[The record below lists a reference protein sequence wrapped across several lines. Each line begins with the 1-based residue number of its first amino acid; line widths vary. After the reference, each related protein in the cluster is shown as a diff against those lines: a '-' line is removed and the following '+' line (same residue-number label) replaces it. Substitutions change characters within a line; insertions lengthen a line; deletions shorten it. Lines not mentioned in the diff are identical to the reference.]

1 MLNRQLTLLFASRDS
16 EMDRELL
23 FEKIEQFLGQSYFNP
38 AMMFAGSSIVLFVG
52 HSSGS
57 LLVDMLDWYLLS
69 LMVIALVQFT
79 DWRCRQHD
87 KWDEKRIALI
97 WFRTIAGLTVAGLF
111 GASYVVLPP
120 EHDSSSML
128 ILTII
133 LVAIVFGVFVNN
145 TLFPEYYIM
154 FFVVL
159 TMSAI
164 LYAVF
169 YGDEHMVLYAPILLG
184 LCASAIIVVIPKLLV
199 MTRIAVEAMEVKI
212 SLEKE
217 VLDHIKTKK
226 IIEHQALHD
235 PLTGVANRRKFEID
249 LDKLI
254 QERKNSANSFA
265 VLFLDLNG
273 FKSVNDSYGHAVGDA
288 MLVSIC
294 KRLTKFADLGSGDEV
309 VARVGGDEFCL
320 LYLYLS
326 TDIVLDKLIADLKL
340 ALSKPIAVNDQ
351 SVSVGAS
358 VGVGIYPQN
367 GTTLDEL
374 LVHADREMYQ
384 DKVNSKLKRRSTDR
398 M

>member
-1 MLNRQLTLLFASRDS
+1 
-16 EMDRELL
+16 
-23 FEKIEQFLGQSYFNP
+23 
-38 AMMFAGSSIVLFVG
+38 
-52 HSSGS
+52 
-57 LLVDMLDWYLLS
+57 
-69 LMVIALVQFT
+69 
-79 DWRCRQHD
+79 
-87 KWDEKRIALI
+87 
-97 WFRTIAGLTVAGLF
+97 
-111 GASYVVLPP
+111 
-120 EHDSSSML
+120 
-128 ILTII
+128 
-133 LVAIVFGVFVNN
+133 
-145 TLFPEYYIM
+145 
-154 FFVVL
+154 
-159 TMSAI
+159 
-164 LYAVF
+164 
-169 YGDEHMVLYAPILLG
+169 MVLYAPILLG
-184 LCASAIIVVIPKLLV
+184 LCAAAIIVVIPKLLV

-254 QERKNSANSFA
+254 QERKNNANSFA

-294 KRLTKFADLGSGDEV
+294 KRLTKFSGLGSDGEM

-320 LYLYLS
+320 LYPYLS
-326 TDIVLDKLIADLKL
+326 ADIVLEKLIADLKN
-340 ALSKPIAVNDQ
+340 ALSEPITVNDQ

-358 VGVGIYPQN
+358 VGVGIYPQH

-374 LVHADREMYQ
+374 LVHADRQMYQ

-398 M
+398 E

>member
-1 MLNRQLTLLFASRDS
+1 MLNRQLTILFASRES
-16 EMDRELL
+16 EIDRELL

-57 LLVDMLDWYLLS
+57 LLVDMLAWYLLS

-79 DWRCRQHD
+79 DWRCRQYD

-128 ILTII
+128 IITII

-145 TLFPEYYIM
+145 TLFPEYYIT
-154 FFVVL
+154 FFIVL
-159 TMSAI
+159 TVSAI
-164 LYAVF
+164 LYAFF
-169 YGDEHMVLYAPILLG
+169 YGDEHIVIYAPILLG

-254 QERKNSANSFA
+254 QERKNNANSFA

-294 KRLTKFADLGSGDEV
+294 ERLTKFAGLGSDGEM

-320 LYLYLS
+320 LYPYLS
-326 TDIVLDKLIADLKL
+326 AGIVLEKLIADLKI
-340 ALSKPIAVNDQ
+340 AISEPITVNDQ
-351 SVSVGAS
+351 SVSIGAS
-358 VGVGIYPQN
+358 VGVGIYLQH

-374 LVHADREMYQ
+374 LVHADRQMYQ
-384 DKVNSKLKRRSTDR
+384 DKVNSKLKRRSTDSE
-398 M
+398 

>member
-1 MLNRQLTLLFASRDS
+1 MQNRQLTLLFANRES

-38 AMMFAGSSIVLFVG
+38 AMMFAGASIVLFVG
-52 HSSGS
+52 YSSGS
-57 LLVDMLDWYLLS
+57 LFVDMLAWYLLS
-69 LMVIALVQFT
+69 LIVIAVVQFT
-79 DWRCRQHD
+79 DWRCRQYD

-97 WFRTIAGLTVAGLF
+97 WFRTIAGFTVAGLF

-120 EHDSSSML
+120 EHDASSML

-145 TLFPEYYIM
+145 TLFPEYYIT
-154 FFVVL
+154 FFAVL
-159 TMSAI
+159 TASAI

-254 QERKNSANSFA
+254 RERKNSANSFA

-294 KRLTKFADLGSGDEV
+294 KRLTSFAGLGLDGEM

-320 LYLYLS
+320 LYAHLS
-326 TDIVLDKLIADLKL
+326 ADIVLEKLVADLKL
-340 ALSKPIAVNDQ
+340 ALSEPIAVNDQ
-351 SVSVGAS
+351 RVSVGAS
-358 VGVGIYPQN
+358 VGVGIYPQD

-374 LVHADREMYQ
+374 LVHADRQMYQ
-384 DKVNSKLKRRSTDR
+384 DKVNSKLKRRSTD
-398 M
+398 

>member
-1 MLNRQLTLLFASRDS
+1 MQNRQLTLLFANRES

-38 AMMFAGSSIVLFVG
+38 AMMFAGASIVLFVG
-52 HSSGS
+52 YSSGS
-57 LLVDMLDWYLLS
+57 LFVDMLAWYLLS
-69 LMVIALVQFT
+69 SMVIAVVQFT
-79 DWRCRQHD
+79 DWRCRQYD

-97 WFRTIAGLTVAGLF
+97 WFRTIAGFTVAGLF

-120 EHDSSSML
+120 EHDASSML

-145 TLFPEYYIM
+145 TLFPEYYIT

-159 TMSAI
+159 TASAI

-184 LCASAIIVVIPKLLV
+184 LCAAAIIVVIPKLLV

-254 QERKNSANSFA
+254 RERKNSANSFA

-294 KRLTKFADLGSGDEV
+294 KRLTSFAGLGSDGEM

-320 LYLYLS
+320 LYPHLS
-326 TDIVLDKLIADLKL
+326 ADIVLEKLVADLKL
-340 ALSKPIAVNDQ
+340 ALSEPIAVNDQ
-351 SVSVGAS
+351 RVSVGAS
-358 VGVGIYPQN
+358 VGVGIYPQD

-374 LVHADREMYQ
+374 LVHADRQMYQ
-384 DKVNSKLKRRSTDR
+384 DKVNSKLKRRSTDKD
-398 M
+398 

>member
-38 AMMFAGSSIVLFVG
+38 AMMFAGASIVLFVG
-52 HSSGS
+52 YSSGS
-57 LLVDMLDWYLLS
+57 LFVDMLAWYLLS
-69 LMVIALVQFT
+69 SIVIAVVQFT
-79 DWRCRQHD
+79 DWRCRQYD

-97 WFRTIAGLTVAGLF
+97 WFRTIAGFTVAGLF
-111 GASYVVLPP
+111 GASYVVLPL

-145 TLFPEYYIM
+145 TLFPEYYIT

-254 QERKNSANSFA
+254 QQRKDNANSFA

-294 KRLTKFADLGSGDEV
+294 KRLTKFAGLGSDGEM

-320 LYLYLS
+320 LYPYLS
-326 TDIVLDKLIADLKL
+326 ADIVLEKLIADLKMV
-340 ALSKPIAVNDQ
+340 LSEPITVNEQ

-358 VGVGIYPQN
+358 VGVGIYPQH

-374 LVHADREMYQ
+374 LIHADRQMYQ

-398 M
+398 E

>member
-23 FEKIEQFLGQSYFNP
+23 FEKIGQFLDQSYFNP
-38 AMMFAGSSIVLFVG
+38 AMMFAASTIILFIG

-57 LLVDMLDWYLLS
+57 LLLEMLDWYLLT
-69 LMVIALVQFT
+69 LVVIALVQFG
-79 DWRCRQHD
+79 DWRCRQYD
-87 KWDEKRIALI
+87 KWNEKRIALI
-97 WFRTIAGLTVAGLF
+97 WCRTIAGLTVAGLF

-145 TLFPEYYIM
+145 TLFPEYYIT

-159 TMSAI
+159 TVSAI

-254 QERKNSANSFA
+254 QERKDNANSFA

-273 FKSVNDSYGHAVGDA
+273 FKSVNDSYGHGVGDA

-294 KRLTKFADLGSGDEV
+294 KRLTKFAGLGSDGEM

-320 LYLYLS
+320 LYPYLS
-326 TDIVLDKLIADLKL
+326 ADIVLEKLVADLKL
-340 ALSKPIAVNDQ
+340 ALSEPIAVNDK

-358 VGVGIYPQN
+358 VGVGIYPQH

-374 LVHADREMYQ
+374 LVHADRQMYQ
-384 DKVNSKLKRRSTDR
+384 DKVNSKLKRRSTDKD
-398 M
+398 